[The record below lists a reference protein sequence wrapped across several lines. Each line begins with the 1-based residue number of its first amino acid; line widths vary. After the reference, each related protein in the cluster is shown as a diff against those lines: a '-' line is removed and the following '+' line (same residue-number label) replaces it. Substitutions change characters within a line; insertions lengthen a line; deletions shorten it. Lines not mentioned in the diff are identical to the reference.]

1 MLYVVIIAA
10 VLIFWLVILDR
21 PTLKVSFKDGHIERC
36 KGHFP
41 AKFRQNVLEIA
52 EKLPFDGEIKV
63 YRQRTGH
70 KLSFSKSVPKKVQQR
85 IRNVFPHQGFAS
97 KGNKKA

>member
-1 MLYVVIIAA
+1 MIYVVIIAA
-10 VLIFWLVILDR
+10 ILIFWLVAIDR
-21 PTLKVSFKDGHIERC
+21 PTLKVSFKAGHIESC

-41 AKFRQNVLEIA
+41 AKFKHNVLEIA
-52 EKLPFDGEIKV
+52 ENQPFDGEFKV